1 MDTKLLLEAVERTGF
16 PLEHHTASLFK
27 KDGWSI
33 FSNKY
38 YLDDTS
44 GQPREIDLIAY
55 KANVVGDVTI
65 YSAIIVSCK
74 KSSRS
79 LFAFLTRDQ
88 NKNDPNKNLFPFH
101 YWTNDMALEHVVSDD
116 SFSKKLSLELA
127 EGAADVW
134 GVPAREIFGLQ
145 ELAPITSSGK
155 PSDPVSSYKA
165 DNDRAFF
172 SSISTLI
179 KAQSYELARLPERQS
194 EAHLYV
200 FGLLTVLEGDMVEVD
215 YDKAV
220 PSVKT
225 TEKQKYIAHYIVN
238 RNEQFTRI
246 NFVNRSKLPTI
257 VPQYSWAHEA
267 LVAKITRDRSA
278 FYKNIVTDR
287 RRAAVF
293 IETFRERAKNILDY
307 YTPELIGRSLEAS
320 DIDLDWDKKHSVALV
335 QIYFNY
341 SENGADVIE
350 KLNLENRL
358 GSHME
363 EIFKSVYKYEG
374 EFRFDEALPF

>member
-55 KANVVGDVTI
+55 KANIVGDVTI

-79 LFAFLTRDQ
+79 LFAFLTRGQ
-88 NKNDPNKNLFPFH
+88 NKNDPNKDLFPFQ
-101 YWTNDMALEHVVSDD
+101 YWTNDKAIEHIVSAEV
-116 SFSKKLSLELA
+116 FPKKLSQELA
-127 EGAADVW
+127 KRAGDVW
-134 GVPAREIFGLQ
+134 GAPEREIFGLQ
-145 ELAPITSSGK
+145 ELAPITASGK
-155 PSDPVSSYKA
+155 PGDPVSSYKA

-194 EAHLYV
+194 GAHLYV
-200 FGLLTVLEGDMVEVD
+200 FELLTVLEGDMVEVD
-215 YDKAV
+215 YDKAS
-220 PSVKT
+220 PSVT
-225 TEKQKYIAHYIVN
+225 ATDKQKYIAHYIVN

-246 NFVNRSKLPTI
+246 NFVNRSRLPNM
-257 VPQYSWAHEA
+257 VPQYSRAHDT
-267 LVAKITRDRSA
+267 LVAKLTRERDA
-278 FYKNIVTDR
+278 FYENIVTDR

-293 IETFRERAKNILDY
+293 IETFRERVKNILNY
-307 YTPELIGRSLEAS
+307 YSPGLVGRSLEAS

-335 QIYFNY
+335 QIYFDY
-341 SENGADVIE
+341 SDDGASVIE

-358 GSHME
+358 GSHIE
-363 EIFKSVYKYEG
+363 AVFKSIYKYEG
-374 EFRFDEALPF
+374 EFRFEEAPPF